1 MRAHPD
7 VLEIRWQI
15 YAKEKKWEACREIAR
30 AITQIEPGR
39 PSGWIHYA
47 YSTRR
52 ATNGG
57 LEAAKTVLLSAN
69 ENFPQVPVIP
79 YNLACYYC
87 QLDDLKGAW
96 DWLERA
102 FDIGNPNL
110 SLAALGFCHAIY
122 FTNGG
127 ADGWREGCLRTGALT
142 ARTSARCG
150 LAVSVTVKQPVTAQ
164 DDVIF
169 NEPGRRSR
177 AARGDGGDSL
187 PRVHAERDTAMGR
200 LCR

>member
-1 MRAHPD
+1 MDSLTLPDLHYARAAQGWLELGDHLEANEELEKITPQMRAHPD

-15 YAKEKKWEACREIAR
+15 YAKEKKWEACIEIAR

-57 LEAAKTVLLSAN
+57 LEAAKTVLLSVN
-69 ENFPQVPVIP
+69 EKFPQIPVIP

-87 QLDDLKGAW
+87 QLGDLKGAW

-102 FDIGNPNL
+102 FDIGDPKQL
-110 SLAALGFCHAIY
+110 KLMAL
-122 FTNGG
+122 
-127 ADGWREGCLRTGALT
+127 DDPDL
-142 ARTSARCG
+142 
-150 LAVSVTVKQPVTAQ
+150 KQLWP
-164 DDVIF
+164 DIS
-169 NEPGRRSR
+169 EI
-177 AARGDGGDSL
+177 
-187 PRVHAERDTAMGR
+187 
-200 LCR
+200 